1 MRYPPLTS
9 LKNNKLT
16 SKKSIFK
23 LTKLSIALL
32 GSIYSISNANAW
44 TSTDDAS
51 ITADPADDTYFS
63 SGSGTIA
70 TGVNLTKDIAGKYSA
85 DSNVSGGVLTSNA
98 VVSADTTI
106 YGGYSQS
113 GTASGN
119 TVYLT
124 GGSINGYVIGGQG
137 TETTNNNSVYICGN
151 VSFSNTSVIKAG
163 SNAQNVTGNTLYF
176 GNGTTSWD
184 NGGNLSLGIIS
195 NFSTIKFNSVVWGK
209 TITIDDMNVT
219 EGGPVTVAKV
229 DASQVNFTGVDSL
242 SNGQN
247 YEMLH
252 INMLTISNPD
262 DDIQLTSTESTYT
275 IGTTVEGTGTVSL
288 VKTDQ
293 GGYDSVSVTYTVGSS
308 GSAKASSQ
316 SHAAAMTASAATVAL
331 TQGAD
336 TTSNALSNL
345 SNSGVTGVQAFSSV
359 GGGTARVETGS
370 HININSLNFSVGVGT
385 NKNTDYGLFSIGGA
399 FEAGYGKFKNHYNAG
414 TAEPYVKKSGD
425 VHYYGVALL
434 SNLTL
439 ENLWHFN
446 GALRVGRIESSQNKA
461 LYNAATGQTYDI
473 DIGSVYYGAE
483 LGVGKIIKIDD
494 SNSLDIY
501 GKYFYLYQD
510 GDKFNAGG
518 KYEVSSINSHRL
530 RIAGRYTHDFTH
542 LTSIYGGLGIEHE
555 FDGKAKFKADGY
567 WGEPSKTKGTRGY
580 GEVGVTI
587 KPASAA
593 GLNFDLGVKTLCG
606 EEYRGIWAT
615 AEVKYL
621 F

>member
-1 MRYPPLTS
+1 MIGYVNKINKSCVTPPLTS
-9 LKNNKLT
+9 LKNNKLYQQNY
-16 SKKSIFK
+16 SKFLLSR
-23 LTKLSIALL
+23 LSIAVSLVIAFGDL
-32 GSIYSISNANAW
+32 YPNA
-44 TSTDDAS
+44 
-51 ITADPADDTYFS
+51 
-63 SGSGTIA
+63 
-70 TGVNLTKDIAGKYSA
+70 
-85 DSNVSGGVLTSNA
+85 
-98 VVSADTTI
+98 VSADTNLSTL
-106 YGGYSQS
+106 GLSNCS
-113 GTASGN
+113 ASSCTLTSADDVSTADSPTYVGN
-119 TVYLT
+119 TSGVTLILNGVALPDSLQLAAGYTNSGANTT
-124 GGSINGYVIGGQG
+124 G
-137 TETTNNNSVYICGN
+137 NSVYVLGN
-151 VSFSNTSVIKAG
+151 TDLTSTELRG
-163 SNAQNVTGNTLYF
+163 GTPDSGNDFTTGNTLYF

-184 NGGNLSLGIIS
+184 RGNNDLYIGTVS
-195 NFSTIKFNSVVWGK
+195 FFETIKFNSVVWNK
-209 TITIDDMNVT
+209 TITINDWNVV
-219 EGGPVTVAKV
+219 GINKI

-242 SNGQN
+242 SNGDS
-247 YEMLH
+247 YEMLKV
-252 INMLTISNPD
+252 NMVTVNDSSTEGVALT
-262 DDIQLTSTESTYT
+262 TTESTYT

-345 SNSGVTGVQAFSSV
+345 SNSGVTGIQAFSSV

-385 NKNTDYGLFSIGGA
+385 NNNTDYGLFSIGGA

-530 RIAGRYTHDFTH
+530 RIAGRYTHDFTP

>member
-1 MRYPPLTS
+1 MTS
-9 LKNNKLT
+9 
-16 SKKSIFK
+16 
-23 LTKLSIALL
+23 A
-32 GSIYSISNANAW
+32 
-44 TSTDDAS
+44 DDVS
-51 ITADPADDTYFS
+51 TADSPTY
-63 SGSGTIA
+63 
-70 TGVNLTKDIAGKYSA
+70 V
-85 DSNVSGGVLTSNA
+85 
-98 VVSADTTI
+98 
-106 YGGYSQS
+106 
-113 GTASGN
+113 GN
-119 TVYLT
+119 TSGVTLILNGVALPDSLQLAAGYTNSGANTT
-124 GGSINGYVIGGQG
+124 G
-137 TETTNNNSVYICGN
+137 NSVYVLGN
-151 VSFSNTSVIKAG
+151 TDLTSTELRG
-163 SNAQNVTGNTLYF
+163 GTPDSENDFTTGNTLYF

-184 NGGNLSLGIIS
+184 RGNNDLYIGTVS
-195 NFSTIKFNSVVWGK
+195 FFETIKFNSVVWNK
-209 TITIDDMNVT
+209 TITIDDWNVV
-219 EGGPVTVAKV
+219 GINKI

-242 SNGQN
+242 SNGDS
-247 YEMLH
+247 YEMLKV
-252 INMLTISNPD
+252 NMVTVNDSSTEGVALT
-262 DDIQLTSTESTYT
+262 TTESTYT

-385 NKNTDYGLFSIGGA
+385 NNNTDYGLFSIGGA

-530 RIAGRYTHDFTH
+530 RIAGRYTHDFTP